1 MIRILD
7 DPTGHFVYDLEI
19 KLHLEEASHA
29 NIVIFLWY
37 LLHCKAS
44 YCKIVIV
51 EGSKKHFSVVEK
63 CFFHS

>member
-7 DPTGHFVYDLEI
+7 DPTGHFVYDLDI
-19 KLHLEEASHA
+19 VLHLEEASHA

-44 YCKIVIV
+44 YCKIVFV
-51 EGSKKHFSVVEK
+51 EG
-63 CFFHS
+63 

>member
-7 DPTGHFVYDLEI
+7 DPTGHFVYDLDIE
-19 KLHLEEASHA
+19 LHLEEASHA

-44 YCKIVIV
+44 YCKINFV
-51 EGSKKHFSVVEK
+51 EGSKKRSLVVEK